1 MSPDKLPDWVAWL
14 AQERV
19 STDSE
24 VRRDLKRWVPEFQS
38 QVRPKLKAVPGAR
51 AA

>member
-1 MSPDKLPDWVAWL
+1 VDELVAWL
-14 AQERV
+14 TQERISADV
-19 STDSE
+19 E

-38 QVRPKLKAVPGAR
+38 QVRPKLKAVPGTR